1 MGQKKD
7 LVIFV
12 NMSHPLKKP
21 RAVFPEEKYDPQESD
36 DEMEQD
42 EMIGQTINVEFM
54 GYPAEDSDFHGIK
67 RMIQQTFR
75 GLEVDTSGL
84 ADTIISQNYVGSV
97 IKQVMDDD
105 DDEEESEMQPAA
117 DGESDAQQ
125 VFGVAT
131 VLNLTSR
138 KDEAPIAGLRSALV
152 EKCGANGTDST
163 NQLLRDILG
172 NESKHI
178 GLMISERLVN
188 LPPQFAL
195 PVFESMLKEVEK
207 AKAKKMPYDFAY
219 VVMICKVYK
228 EKKKKQN
235 ASEELFANPEEE
247 IFWEESV
254 VNFEYNV
261 QGSGDTG
268 FGGSW
273 EEDDAQYIPYRR
285 VLLLKTAD
293 IPKIIDKVNQSL
305 A

>member
-1 MGQKKD
+1 
-7 LVIFV
+7 
-12 NMSHPLKKP
+12 MSHPLKKP
-21 RAVFPEEKYDPQESD
+21 RAVFPEEKYVPQDSD

-42 EMIGQTINVEFM
+42 EMIGETINVEFM

-75 GLEVDTSGL
+75 GLEVDISGV

-97 IKQVMDDD
+97 IKQIMDDD
-105 DDEEESEMQPAA
+105 DDEEEESEMQQTG
-117 DGESDAQQ
+117 DTENDAHQ
-125 VFGVAT
+125 VFGVST

-138 KDEAPIAGLRSALV
+138 KDEAPIAGLRTALV
-152 EKCGANGTDST
+152 EKCGTNGTDST

-178 GLMISERLVN
+178 GLLISERLVN
-188 LPPQFAL
+188 LPPQFVL
-195 PVFESMLKEVEK
+195 PVFESMMQEIEK

-219 VVMICKVYK
+219 VLMICKIYK
-228 EKKKKQN
+228 EKKKQKQ
-235 ASEELFANPEEE
+235 SEDMFANPEEE
-247 IFWEESV
+247 IFAEESV

-261 QGSGDTG
+261 QGTGDTA

-273 EEDDAQYIPYRR
+273 EDDDAQYIPFRR

-293 IPKIIDKVNQSL
+293 IPKIISKVNESCNINYGNVAQS
-305 A
+305 